1 MMMQAPAGKQT
12 YIIYDPTGREL
23 QVELEREPTPDEVKA
38 IFDRYDQTRTRPQAP
53 PELAEGAEVPSNVP
67 GRPVAFGGPMRQ
79 MLQGAYA
86 TPEQQAQRKVEFIEA
101 LPAVAAMA
109 ATMAPPVAAAT
120 GLGGLAL
127 RTGVAGAAGMATAAA
142 TGSDLWDAFT
152 EGAQQAA
159 LQVGGETVGRAVPW
173 AVGKLGEGISGLA
186 QKVYTGALKPSR
198 AVRREFP
205 KVSEQLFEQGR
216 GINEKS
222 LDAAND
228 AIDALKTEVDDTIL
242 REARKGAPPVDTSD
256 LMMAYQEM
264 MNYADQLVA
273 NKSQGA
279 SIKKAIQ
286 REFEFLR
293 ERIGAGIDI
302 VDAQARKRFFQ
313 KQADSAYAAVRSGQK
328 SQLGWRDLM
337 NMSVARELQNAI
349 ERRIPQIAG
358 LNRQIQQQIGQS
370 RALSDALGRID
381 NHMPFGSVSD
391 VVAISS
397 GVASGSAMTGVAA
410 KLISQPSTSQFL
422 ATKAGI
428 GGRGLANMSRSM
440 NMPLTL
446 RIGQVVTVGDR
457 KMRIVKVSP
466 DGTYEGV
473 VVQ

>member
-12 YIIYDPTGREL
+12 YTIYDPTGREL

-53 PELAEGAEVPSNVP
+53 PELAEGAEVPSNIP
-67 GRPVAFGGPMRQ
+67 GRSVAFGGPMRQ

-86 TPEQQAQRKVEFIEA
+86 TPEQQAQRKAEFIET
-101 LPAVAAMA
+101 LPAVAATA
-109 ATMAPPVAAAT
+109 ATMAPPVAAAA

-127 RTGVAGAAGMATAAA
+127 RAGAAGAAGMATAGA

-152 EGAQQAA
+152 EGATQAA
-159 LQVGGETVGRAVPW
+159 AQLGGEGLAKAIQTVGPIAYR
-173 AVGKLGEGISGLA
+173 GL
-186 QKVYTGALKPSR
+186 LKPSST
-198 AVRREFP
+198 VKREFP
-205 KVSEQLFEQGR
+205 NAAKQLFEQGR
-216 GINEKS
+216 GINQKS

-228 AIDALKTEVDDTIL
+228 TIDALRTEVDDAIVQA
-242 REARKGAPPVDTSD
+242 ARKGAPSIDAVD

-264 MNYADQLVA
+264 MDYADTLVA
-273 NKSQGA
+273 NKSQGPA
-279 SIKKAIQ
+279 IKQAIQ
-286 REFEFLR
+286 KEFQYLAR
-293 ERIGAGIDI
+293 QLGKGVDV
-302 VDAQARKRFFQ
+302 VDAQKRKRFFQ
-313 KQADSAYAAVRSGQK
+313 AQADAAYEAVRRGQK

-349 ERRIPQIAG
+349 ERRIPEVLP
-358 LNRQIQQQIGQS
+358 LNRQIQQQIGQA
-370 RALSDALGRID
+370 RALSDAIGRID

-397 GVASGSAMTGVAA
+397 GIATNSATAAAMA
-410 KLISQPSTSQFL
+410 KLLSFPRTAQFAVTQAGKLGRNVNLPL
-422 ATKAGI
+422 A
-428 GGRGLANMSRSM
+428 
-440 NMPLTL
+440 L

-473 VVQ
+473 VVP